1 VTGVTRLSDKISGWR
16 SAPAPVSS
24 TGFKEHVLRSAL
36 TTPYNKAHHYYAWF
50 TACATFLVIIAGA
63 LVTSNDAGLAVPDWP
78 TSFHTFHMPRMVGG
92 VLYEHGHRMI
102 AGVTI
107 LLTLGITIVTLL
119 VDRRGWMKKVAI
131 GAFATILVQAALGGI
146 TVLNLLPPAVST
158 AHALVGQTFFC
169 IAVAIALLTGRKYT
183 GEVERTAIDRRKPS
197 LVALTLLSVFVLY
210 VQLILGGMFRHKGM
224 SWEPHVF
231 NAIVVAIVLTWT
243 SVRVLSYYSQ
253 LEPLRRPAIL
263 MLGLL
268 MTQLCLGFVSF
279 LTKVVWGRNAVQPQP
294 MMVWSTVAHV
304 AVGALL
310 LATAVVLAIQ
320 VWRYVPVLQEE
331 HVRHGAKA
339 VTA

>member
-1 VTGVTRLSDKISGWR
+1 MTGITSLSDKIIGWLGSSRTDHSIR
-16 SAPAPVSS
+16 SRL
-24 TGFKEHVLRSAL
+24 LRSSL
-36 TTPYNKAHHYYAWF
+36 TTPYNKAHHYYALF
-50 TACATFLVIIAGA
+50 TAFATFLVIVAGA
-63 LVTSNDAGLAVPDWP
+63 LVTSNEAGLAVPDWP
-78 TSFHTFHMPRMVGG
+78 TSFHTFRMPRMVGG

-102 AGVTI
+102 AGFTI
-107 LLTLGITIVTLL
+107 LLTLGIAIITLS
-119 VDRRGWMKKVAI
+119 VDRRRWMKKLAI
-131 GAFATILVQAALGGI
+131 AAFATILVQAILGGI
-146 TVLNLLPPAVST
+146 TVLNFLPPAVST

-169 IAVAIALLTGRKYT
+169 IAVAIALLTGRKYS

-197 LVALTLLSVFVLY
+197 LIGLTLLSVLVLY

-253 LEPLRRPAIL
+253 VEALRRPAIT

-279 LTKVVWGRNAVQPQP
+279 LTKVIWGKDAVQPMP

-320 VWRYVPVLQEE
+320 AWRMVPVLSEQ
-331 HVRHGAKA
+331 HVPGTTKA